1 MNMRFVSIGLSL
13 AGLMIA
19 ASTDVLGGGMGAG
32 RGMGGGMGGGAA
44 GGVYGG
50 TMPSNQR
57 GIETV
62 PVERP
67 GDASDRGRGAS
78 IDRPATERQDT
89 RQSTASKTPSELLQ
103 QNTRLSENIAKL
115 LPAGTDVQSAAS
127 GFKNLGEFVAAAHV
141 SSNLGIP
148 FADLKAKILAGESL
162 GGAIQA
168 LRPEADGLIEARKA
182 RARAEDE
189 LSKG

>member
-1 MNMRFVSIGLSL
+1 MNTRIVSISLSL
-13 AGLMIA
+13 AGLMLA
-19 ASTDVLGGGMGAG
+19 ASTDVLGGGMGGG
-32 RGMGGGMGGGAA
+32 RGMGGGMGGAA
-44 GGVYGG
+44 GAYNV
-50 TMPSNQR
+50 PSNQR
-57 GIETV
+57 GIEAISI
-62 PVERP
+62 ERP

-78 IDRPATERQDT
+78 ADRPATERQDT
-89 RQSTASKTPSELLQ
+89 RQSAANQTPGELLQ
-103 QNTRLSENIAKL
+103 QNTRLAENVAKL
-115 LPAGTDVQSAAS
+115 LPAGTDLQSAVS
-127 GFKNLGEFVAAAHV
+127 GFKNLGEFVAALHV

-189 LSKG
+189 LSRS

>member
-1 MNMRFVSIGLSL
+1 MNTRTVSIGLSL

-19 ASTDVLGGGMGAG
+19 ASADVLGGGMGAG
-32 RGMGGGMGGGAA
+32 RGMGGGMGGATGGA
-44 GGVYGG
+44 YGG
-50 TMPSNQR
+50 MPSNQR

-62 PVERP
+62 PVERR
-67 GDASDRGRGAS
+67 GDASERGRGAS
-78 IDRPATERQDT
+78 SDRPATERQDT
-89 RQSTASKTPSELLQ
+89 RQSAASKTPSELLQ

-115 LPAGTDVQSAAS
+115 LPAGTDLQSAAS

-148 FADLKAKILAGESL
+148 FADLKAKILGGESL
-162 GGAIQA
+162 GGAIQS

-182 RARAEDE
+182 RARAEDD
-189 LSKG
+189 LARS